1 MKELEEKILNEGTV
15 LPGEILKVGSFLNQ
29 QIDVTFMMR
38 MGAEV
43 ARLFKD
49 AGVTKVI
56 TIEASGIAFAFA
68 IAAQMGVPM
77 AFAKKNASSNVG
89 SDVYTSSVHSYTHNK
104 DFNIV
109 LGKSYLNENDKVLIA
124 DDFLALGNALRGLA
138 DIVAQAGASL
148 AGCAIAIEKGY
159 QGGGDALRA
168 EGIRVESLAIVE
180 SMSDTSL
187 TFRA

>member
-1 MKELEEKILNEGTV
+1 MKELEEKIIREGSV

-29 QIDVTFMMR
+29 QIDVLFMQR
-38 MGAEV
+38 MAAEV
-43 ARLFKD
+43 ARLYKD

-68 IAAQMGVPM
+68 IAAELGVPM

-89 SDVYTSSVHSYTHNK
+89 GDVYTASVHSYTHNK
-104 DFNIV
+104 DYNII
-109 LGKSYLNENDKVLIA
+109 LGKDYLKKDDRVLIA
-124 DDFLALGNALRGLA
+124 DDFLALGNALRGLVKLVT
-138 DIVAQAGASL
+138 DAGAEV

-168 EGIRVESLAIVE
+168 EGIRVESLAIVD
-180 SMSDTSL
+180 SMSDHSL
-187 TFRA
+187 TFRS

>member
-1 MKELEEKILNEGTV
+1 MKELEEKILCEGKV
-15 LPGEILKVGSFLNQ
+15 LPGEILKVGNFLNQ
-29 QIDVTFMMR
+29 QIDVEFMLR
-38 MGAEV
+38 MGDEV
-43 ARLFKD
+43 ARLYRD

-68 IAAQMGVPM
+68 IAAKLGVPM
-77 AFAKKNASSNVG
+77 AFAKKHTSSNVG
-89 SDVYTSSVHSYTHNK
+89 GDVYSAPVHSYTHNK
-104 DFNIV
+104 DYNIIV
-109 LGKSYLNENDKVLIA
+109 GKDYLSKDDRVLIA

-138 DIVAQAGASL
+138 DIVSQSGASL

-159 QGGGDALRA
+159 QGGGDKLRA

-180 SMSDTSL
+180 SMSDSSL